1 MIRKQ
6 AYSRILE
13 SGDLPSYRFRIYLFP
28 LIFLSFIIPVCS
40 FSQELPE
47 YDEIA
52 VTLQIPSIGVGDI
65 EALIRGEELYLPVTD
80 LFDFL
85 KIKNIPSPDLE
96 TITGFFIN
104 PEAEYL
110 ISRPDNEIIYSGK
123 AFKLEPGS
131 LIRTETNLFLK
142 SEYFGIVFGL
152 DCIFDF
158 RSLSVKVNSKLE
170 LPVIREMRQEEM
182 RKNLAR
188 LKETVTADTIIG
200 RTYPLFRF
208 GMADWSV
215 LSSQEINGRS
225 DTRLNLALGSMIA
238 GGEATASLYC
248 NSSDPF
254 TEKQQYY
261 LWRYVNNDFAP
272 LRQVMA
278 GKIRSGSI
286 SSIYNPV
293 VGVQVTNTP
302 TTYRRS
308 FGTYNLSDRTEPGW
322 IVELYVNNVLV
333 DYIKADASGF
343 FTFDVPLVYGNS
355 QIKLKYYGP
364 WGEERMHEQNISIPY
379 NFLPE
384 KTLEYTVGA
393 GLVED
398 SLKSRFSRANV
409 NYGITKN
416 LTFGGGAE
424 YLSSVSSGPVMPFMN
439 ASLRIGGNLLLSG
452 EYVYGVRTKG
462 ILSYRFPSNIQVDLN
477 YTLYDKD
484 QKAILYNYR
493 EERKATLSMPLKI
506 GKLSTYQR
514 FTVYQIVL
522 PASRYTTGEWLLSGS
537 LFGVNTNLTTY
548 AMMIQKARPYLYS
561 NLSMA
566 FRLPAGFVLM
576 PQIQYGYTEN
586 KIFSAKARV
595 EKRFLGSAFLNLS
608 YEQNFKNDLKLAE
621 IGLRYDFSFAQAGAS
636 VRQTNNRTNLIQ
648 YARGSL
654 INDRQTKYFGADN
667 RLNVGRG
674 GISIIPYID
683 LNDNRKR
690 DPGEP
695 KAPGLNLHS
704 SAGRIV
710 KSDKDTTIR
719 IFGLEPYTNCFIDL
733 DPNSFDNLAW
743 RLPKQTY
750 NIAVDPD
757 ILKLVEVPVSI
768 AGEATGYVTLSRE
781 GKESGLGRIIV
792 NFIRPDLSYA
802 GRTLTERDG
811 YYSFFGLRP
820 GNYIVQPDTAQLTK
834 LGFIS
839 DPLTRSFSINESI
852 EGDLAEG
859 LDFIIKPQFPDTSRI
874 KRAEAEK
881 PVVAKDTSGL
891 IIHEITEMVYTITQ
905 DSWAIQIGAFK
916 NRELAETFKT
926 RLEKELN
933 RKVEISVSG
942 DFYRVRIMGLND
954 REEVDETV
962 IALNK
967 IGFKELWIIRLVA
980 GYRVVKLIPGEDSL
994 AFNVEQFP
1002 EPDSLLS
1009 PAEQSAM
1016 QLNSFRLMSNAL
1028 FLRSRLKIA
1037 PPGSK
1042 EPILRSNGFRLET
1055 PDEPIL
1061 DPVILD
1067 AIEDLNPIARD
1078 LGMKESWN
1086 IPPPVEI
1093 VIEPVRMKPVLIE
1106 KTIVPSDI
1114 AFSKS
1119 KAGSKFKLAGKPVTG
1134 EPKIALQVAI
1144 FHNESQ
1150 AIRAQRKITA
1160 KLGLPV
1166 DIVRQYDYYHVIV
1179 TGFYTREQTIPFY
1192 PELAGMG
1199 YPGITLIEN
1208 YRRQIK

>member
-1 MIRKQ
+1 MIPKQ
-6 AYSRILE
+6 AYSVTLK
-13 SGDLPSYRFRIYLFP
+13 SGDLPCITFRISLSLFI
-28 LIFLSFIIPVCS
+28 LFSFIMPVCS
-40 FSQELPE
+40 YSQELPE

-85 KIKNIPSPDLE
+85 KIKNTPSPDLE
-96 TITGFFIN
+96 TIKGFFIN
-104 PEAEYL
+104 PETEYV
-110 ISRPDNEIIYSGK
+110 ISRPDNEINYSGK
-123 AFKLEPGS
+123 IFKLEPGS

-142 SEYFGIVFGL
+142 SEYFGVVFGL
-152 DCIFDF
+152 DCEFNF

-188 LKETVTADTIIG
+188 LKEDITADTTIG
-200 RTYPLFRF
+200 RTYPVFRF
-208 GMADWSV
+208 GMADGSV
-215 LSSQEINGRS
+215 VSSQEINGRS

-238 GGEATASLYC
+238 GGEATASLYY

-286 SSIYNPV
+286 ASIYNPV

-384 KTLEYTVGA
+384 KTLEYTLSA

-398 SLKSRFSRANV
+398 SLGSRFSRANV

-439 ASLRIGGNLLLSG
+439 ASLRLGGNLLLSG

-462 ILSYRFPSNIQVDLN
+462 ILSYRFPSNIQF
-477 YTLYDKD
+477 D
-484 QKAILYNYR
+484 QKAIFYNYR
-493 EERKATLSMPLKI
+493 EERKATLSIPLKI
-506 GKLSTYQR
+506 GKFSTYQR
-514 FTVYQIVL
+514 LTVYQIVL

-537 LFGVNTNLTTY
+537 LFGINTNLTTY

-586 KIFSAKARV
+586 RIFSAKARV

-621 IGLRYDFSFAQAGAS
+621 VGLRYDFSFAQAGAS
-636 VRQTNNRTNLIQ
+636 VRQTNKRTSLIQ

-654 INDRQTKYFGADN
+654 INDRQTKYFGSDN
-667 RLNVGRG
+667 RSNVGRG
-674 GISIIPYID
+674 GITIVPYID
-683 LNDNRKR
+683 LNNNSKR
-690 DPGEP
+690 DRGEP

-704 SAGRIV
+704 SAGRTV
-710 KSDKDTTIR
+710 KSDKDSTIR

-757 ILKLVEVPVSI
+757 IMKLVEVPVSI
-768 AGEATGYVTLSRE
+768 AGEATGYITLIRE
-781 GKESGLGRIIV
+781 GKENGIGRIIV
-792 NFIRPDLSYA
+792 NFIGQDSGLT
-802 GRTLTERDG
+802 GRTITERDG
-811 YYSFFGLRP
+811 YFSFFGLRP
-820 GNYIVQPDTAQLTK
+820 GNYSVQPDTAQLRK

-839 DPLTRSFSINESI
+839 DPLSRSFRINESI

-859 LDFIIKPQFPDTSRI
+859 LDFKLSPKLPDITLTKSP
-874 KRAEAEK
+874 ESEK
-881 PVVAKDTSGL
+881 PVVAGDTSGL
-891 IIHEITEMVYTITQ
+891 IIHEITEKVYTITH

-916 NRELAETFKT
+916 NRELAESFRT

-933 RKVEISVSG
+933 REVEISLSG

-954 REEVDETV
+954 RKEVDETV

-967 IGFKELWIIRLVA
+967 LGFKELWIIRLVA
-980 GYRVVKLIPGEDSL
+980 GYRIVQLITGEDSL
-994 AFNVEQFP
+994 AIDIEP
-1002 EPDSLLS
+1002 LTEPDSLIS
-1009 PAEQSAM
+1009 QQEQSVI
-1016 QLNSFRLMSNAL
+1016 QLNSFRFISNSL
-1028 FLRSRLKIA
+1028 QLSKSLKITT
-1037 PPGSK
+1037 PGSK
-1042 EPILRSNGFRLET
+1042 EPVLSVKGFRLET
-1055 PDEPIL
+1055 PEEPIL

-1067 AIEDLNPIARD
+1067 AIEDINPINAD

-1086 IPPPVEI
+1086 LPPPAEM
-1093 VIEPVRMKPVLIE
+1093 VIEPVRMKPVNIE
-1106 KTIVPSDI
+1106 KTFIPSDI
-1114 AFSKS
+1114 AFSISKVKS
-1119 KAGSKFKLAGKPVTG
+1119 HFKLAGKPATG
-1134 EPKIALQVAI
+1134 EPTIALQVAI
-1144 FHNESQ
+1144 FYNESQ
-1150 AIRAQRKITA
+1150 AIRAQKRIRS

-1166 DIVRQYDYYHVIV
+1166 DIVRQFDYYHVIV
-1179 TGFYTREQTIPFY
+1179 TGFYTREETIPYY

-1208 YRRQIK
+1208 YRKQGNKP